1 MAKTHYSVGGKVV
14 LITGGARGIGA
25 ELATQLHAKGARL
38 VLTDLDAAPLTEL
51 ADRLG
56 RDRVLAVVAD
66 VRDPDAM
73 AAAARQAVE
82 QFGGIDVVVA
92 NAGVGSF
99 GSVLNIDPAAFKK
112 VVDINL
118 TGVFNTVHAALG
130 SVIERRGY
138 VLVVSSMAAFV
149 AAPAMAAYNASKAG
163 AENFANALRQEVA
176 HLGVDVGSA
185 HMSWIDT
192 PLVRELK
199 TELGAFNKILAA
211 LPGPLSKTTTVT
223 ACGSAFVD
231 GIEGRKRHVYCPRW
245 VGAMRWLRPLMGTS
259 VGERSTSELAPTL
272 VPEIDAQA
280 AELGRNFSAR
290 TDALEPD

>member
-1 MAKTHYSVGGKVV
+1 MGKKNYSVSGKVV

-25 ELATQLHAKGARL
+25 ELATRLHAKGARL

-56 RDRVLAVVAD
+56 RDRLLAVVAD
-66 VRDPDAM
+66 VRDPEAM
-73 AAAARQAVE
+73 VAAARQAIE

-118 TGVFNTVHAALG
+118 TGVFNTVHAALA

-149 AAPAMAAYNASKAG
+149 AAPGMAAYAASKSG

-185 HMSWIDT
+185 HIDG
-192 PLVRELK
+192 V
-199 TELGAFNKILAA
+199 
-211 LPGPLSKTTTVT
+211 PGPTGALVNGAPPWSKGPSSLP
-223 ACGSAFVD
+223 CS
-231 GIEGRKRHVYCPRW
+231 
-245 VGAMRWLRPLMGTS
+245 S
-259 VGERSTSELAPTL
+259 S
-272 VPEIDAQA
+272 
-280 AELGRNFSAR
+280 
-290 TDALEPD
+290 